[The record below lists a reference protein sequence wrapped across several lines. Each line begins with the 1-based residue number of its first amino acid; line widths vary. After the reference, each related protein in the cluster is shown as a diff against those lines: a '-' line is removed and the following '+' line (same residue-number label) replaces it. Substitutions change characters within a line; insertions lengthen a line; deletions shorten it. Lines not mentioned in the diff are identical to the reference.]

1 MAKLMLAAQ
10 IKSVRGFKQPRY
22 KVGKPE
28 LVAPDQLQRQFRYNE
43 PDQSWVT
50 DITYIRKHEGWLYLA
65 AVPDLHSRAVVGW
78 SMRPRME
85 TSLVLDP
92 LTIAV
97 WRRKPKDSVNIHSD
111 QGTIL
116 AAMSST
122 VGAKTTD

>member
-1 MAKLMLAAQ
+1 
-10 IKSVRGFKQPRY
+10 
-22 KVGKPE
+22 VGKPE
-28 LVAPDQLQRQFRYNE
+28 LVSPDQLQRQFRYNE

-78 SMRPRME
+78 SMGPRME
-85 TSLVLDP
+85 TRLVLDP

-111 QGTIL
+111 Q
-116 AAMSST
+116 SSHFGSDEFNLWCKDNRLSSSMNRL
-122 VGAKTTD
+122 VNC